1 MKSLLLFVT
10 NFSAE
15 RNNIMPTVNEI
26 YTYLNSLI
34 PSSLSCEWDND
45 GLLCCA
51 DKSAEVSRLL
61 ITLDIT
67 DSVLEYAKNSKYDVI
82 LSHHPLIFKGVKAV
96 NTDIGVSRRLIEL
109 ISSNITAM
117 SFHTRLDTVG
127 GGVNDI
133 LATTLGLKNVQTFET
148 EGLDMG
154 RVGELPRAM
163 NRDELALYI
172 KEKLGAPY
180 VNYNGPCK
188 EIKRLAVLGGAGKD
202 EILCA
207 ASTGADA
214 YLTGELGH
222 HSLTDASDF
231 GIALFE
237 AGHHYTE
244 FPVCSALEKIINEKF
259 PDIHTDIYNS
269 IAIKTV

>member
-1 MKSLLLFVT
+1 
-10 NFSAE
+10 
-15 RNNIMPTVNEI
+15 MPTVNEI
-26 YTYLNSLI
+26 YSYLDSLI

-45 GLLCCA
+45 GLLCCT

-67 DSVLEYAKNSKYDVI
+67 DSVIEYAKNNRYDVI
-82 LSHHPLIFKGVKAV
+82 LSHHPLIFKGVKAI

-109 ISSNITAM
+109 ISSNITAV
-117 SFHTRLDTVG
+117 SFHTRLDTVS

-133 LATTLGLKNVQTFET
+133 LAATLGLKNVSTFET

-154 RVGELPRAM
+154 RVGELPHAM
-163 NRDELALYI
+163 KPDELALYI

-180 VNYNGPCK
+180 VNYNGPSN
-188 EIKRLAVLGGAGKD
+188 EIKRIAVLGGAGKD

-222 HSLTDASDF
+222 HPLTDASDF
-231 GIALFE
+231 GITLFE